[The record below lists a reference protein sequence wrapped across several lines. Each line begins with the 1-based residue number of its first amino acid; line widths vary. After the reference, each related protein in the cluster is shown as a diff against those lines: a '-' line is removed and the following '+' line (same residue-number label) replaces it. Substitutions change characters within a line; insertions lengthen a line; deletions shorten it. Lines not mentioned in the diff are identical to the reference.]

1 MRRETTIGILG
12 GMGPWATHRFWE
24 VLLRRT
30 AAKREAD
37 HLRVVVDSHPRIPSR
52 TRHFLYNEAS
62 PVPGMLDVC
71 RRLARYPVDVIA
83 IPCNSAC
90 HFLPKFAGQVP
101 VPILDIITATA
112 TAAARRFPGGQLAVL
127 GGAITFGSDRY
138 RAALTREGAGMV
150 CHDEARQ
157 ARVEELIANLK
168 LRPRDPELAAA
179 YAALVDEVRAV
190 YAPDGVILACT
201 ELSFVAEDQVALPT
215 IDSTTELALETLRF
229 AQLESST

>member
-1 MRRETTIGILG
+1 
-12 GMGPWATHRFWE
+12 
-24 VLLRRT
+24 
-30 AAKREAD
+30 
-37 HLRVVVDSHPRIPSR
+37 
-52 TRHFLYNEAS
+52 
-62 PVPGMLDVC
+62 
-71 RRLARYPVDVIA
+71 
-83 IPCNSAC
+83 
-90 HFLPKFAGQVP
+90 
-101 VPILDIITATA
+101 
-112 TAAARRFPGGQLAVL
+112 
-127 GGAITFGSDRY
+127 
-138 RAALTREGAGMV
+138 MV